1 MGRRSVTIGSAPE
14 PARSIRDEV
23 NALPDLD
30 INMLRQKWRGIMG
43 KTAPPHIGKPLMVR
57 ILAYRIQANAY
68 GDLPREVAA
77 FLDRLGAGTP
87 GQDNR
92 APLPILRVTPRSLSP
107 GTMLT
112 REWNGRTERVMVLAD
127 GFAWNGRTYD
137 SLSKVARAIT
147 GTRWSGPAFF
157 GLRSKEARS

>member
-1 MGRRSVTIGSAPE
+1 MRRMQCHRLRFLPHRNLRRGRRNPPPQRARPKRPPHAREPRHSGRALAQTPRPRVSSGPAPE

-30 INMLRQKWRGIMG
+30 IKMLRQKWRGIMG

-57 ILAYRIQANAY
+57 ILAYRIQADAY

-77 FLDRLGAGTP
+77 FLDKLGAGTP

-92 APLPILRVTPRSLSP
+92 
-107 GTMLT
+107 
-112 REWNGRTERVMVLAD
+112 
-127 GFAWNGRTYD
+127 
-137 SLSKVARAIT
+137 
-147 GTRWSGPAFF
+147 
-157 GLRSKEARS
+157 

>member
-1 MGRRSVTIGSAPE
+1 MGRRSVTIGPAPE

-30 INMLRQKWRGIMG
+30 IKELRQKWRGTMG
-43 KTAPPHIGKPLMVR
+43 KAAPLHIGKPLMVR

-68 GDLPREVAA
+68 GDLPKEVAL
-77 FLDRLGAGTP
+77 FLDKIGAGTP

-92 APLPILRVTPRSLSP
+92 APLPILKVAPRSLSP
-107 GTMLT
+107 GTLIT
-112 REWNGRTERVMVLAD
+112 REWNGRTERVRVLAD
-127 GFAWNGRTYD
+127 SFAWNGKTYD
-137 SLSKVARAIT
+137 SLSHVARAIT

-157 GLRSKEARS
+157 GLKTKQVRS

>member
-1 MGRRSVTIGSAPE
+1 MGRRSVTIGPAPE

-30 INMLRQKWRGIMG
+30 IKMLRQKWRGIMG
-43 KTAPPHIGKPLMVR
+43 KNAPPHIGKPLMVR

-68 GDLPREVAA
+68 GDLPKEVAA

-92 APLPILRVTPRSLSP
+92 APLPFLRVCPRSLSP

-112 REWNGRTERVMVLAD
+112 REWKGRTERVMVLVD
-127 GFAWNGRTYD
+127 GFAWNGKKYG
-137 SLSKVARAIT
+137 SLSQVARAIT
-147 GTRWSGPAFF
+147 GTRWGGPTFF
-157 GLRSKEARS
+157 GLKSRQVRS

>member
-1 MGRRSVTIGSAPE
+1 MGRRSVTIGPALE

-23 NALPDLD
+23 NELPDVD
-30 INMLRQKWRGIMG
+30 IKELRQKWRGIMG

-77 FLDRLGAGTP
+77 FLDKLGAGTP

-92 APLPILRVTPRSLSP
+92 APLPIFHAATRSLSP
-107 GTMLT
+107 GTLLT

-127 GFAWNGRTYD
+127 GFAWNGKTYD

-157 GLRSKEARS
+157 RPRPKEARP

>member
-1 MGRRSVTIGSAPE
+1 MGRRSVTIGPALE
-14 PARSIRDEV
+14 PARSIRNEV
-23 NALPDLD
+23 NELPDLD
-30 INMLRQKWRGIMG
+30 IKMLRQKWRGIIG
-43 KTAPPHIGKPLMVR
+43 KTPPPHIGKPLMVR

-77 FLDRLGAGTP
+77 FLKLGAGTP

-107 GTMLT
+107 GTMLS
-112 REWNGRTERVMVLAD
+112 RDWNGRTERVMVLAE
-127 GFAWNGRTYD
+127 GFAWNGKTYD

-157 GLRSKEARS
+157 GLRSKAAGS